1 MKTILATA
9 ALLATAI
16 AAPASAVTLVANF
29 NAADTAVG
37 SVTKSN
43 ISLNLVTSAVRFTV
57 APGTLTNL
65 SQTTA
70 PSNATSITRTALGL
84 GISGGADGNQMD
96 TNQVGTGPNPLREAF
111 LLTGSDAFRLT
122 NLTLTRVDS
131 DDTLQIYGVNAN
143 GSLVSFAFGTGN
155 NPLNDN
161 AARMAGAI
169 SGGAGGSLLNLVY
182 APVVNGGPNPNTG
195 TASFGTGIVQR
206 FQRYLITTRVGGDVN
221 YLGAP
226 GQGFSL
232 SNLTATVPEPATWGM
247 MIVGFGFVGVAARR
261 RSNAVAA

>member
-9 ALLATAI
+9 ALLATVI

-29 NAADTAVG
+29 NAAGTAVG
-37 SVTKSN
+37 SVAKSTTGF
-43 ISLNLVTSAVRFTV
+43 SLVTSAVRFTMT
-57 APGTLTNL
+57 PNSLTNL

-70 PSNATSITRTALGL
+70 PSNATSVTRTAVGL

-96 TNQVGTGPNPLREAF
+96 TNLVGTVGSPLREAF
-111 LLTGSDAFRLT
+111 LLTGSGTFQLT

-131 DDTLQIYGVNAN
+131 DDTLQIYGVNAD
-143 GSLVSFAFGTGN
+143 GSLVNFTYGSGT
-155 NPLNDN
+155 NPLSNN
-161 AARMAGAI
+161 AARIAGAI

-182 APVVNGGPNPNTG
+182 APVVLNGNTG
-195 TASFGTGIVQR
+195 TASFGTSITQR
-206 FQRYLITTRVGGDVN
+206 FQRYLLTTRVGGDVQ
-221 YLGAP
+221 YLGAG

-232 SNLTATVPEPATWGM
+232 SSLTAAVPEPATWGM
-247 MIVGFGFVGVAARR
+247 MIIGFGFVGIAARR

>member
-1 MKTILATA
+1 
-9 ALLATAI
+9 
-16 AAPASAVTLVANF
+16 
-29 NAADTAVG
+29 
-37 SVTKSN
+37 
-43 ISLNLVTSAVRFTV
+43 
-57 APGTLTNL
+57 
-65 SQTTA
+65 
-70 PSNATSITRTALGL
+70 
-84 GISGGADGNQMD
+84 MD
-96 TNQVGTGPNPLREAF
+96 TNQLGTVGSPLREAF

-143 GSLVSFAFGTGN
+143 GSLVNFTYGTGT
-155 NPLNDN
+155 NPLSNN
-161 AARMAGAI
+161 ADRMAGAI
-169 SGGAGGSLLNLVY
+169 AGGAGGSLLNLVY
-182 APVVNGGPNPNTG
+182 APVSQSNTG

-247 MIVGFGFVGVAARR
+247 MLVGFGFVGVAARR
-261 RSNAVAA
+261 RNNAVAA